1 MIGSAAVYS
10 RPALDLARYVCVILA
25 CAEAIAGPN
34 SNNSCGIYAGSMP
47 VSICTG
53 PEG

>member
-10 RPALDLARYVCVILA
+10 RPALDLAMYVCVILA

-34 SNNSCGIYAGSMP
+34 SNKR
-47 VSICTG
+47 
-53 PEG
+53 